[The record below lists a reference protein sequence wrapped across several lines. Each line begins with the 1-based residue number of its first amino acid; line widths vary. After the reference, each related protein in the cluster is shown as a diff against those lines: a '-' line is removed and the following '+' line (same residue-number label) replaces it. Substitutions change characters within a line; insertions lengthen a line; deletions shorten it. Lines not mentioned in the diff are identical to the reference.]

1 MSEKYDKWAMFRNY
15 MYNELG
21 ITKEDIRGW
30 IKEAAEEE
38 AKKLVNNT
46 YDDFNVRDTIQTA
59 ADRTTSRY
67 FKEIKSDVVDKL
79 VSKILLNIQA
89 NNQEETK

>member
-1 MSEKYDKWAMFRNY
+1 M
-15 MYNELG
+15 G

-89 NNQEETK
+89 NN

>member
-89 NNQEETK
+89 NR

>member
-1 MSEKYDKWAMFRNY
+1 MSGKYDKWAMFRNY

-89 NNQEETK
+89 NN

>member
-15 MYNELG
+15 MYNELR

-46 YDDFNVRDTIQTA
+46 YDDFNVRDVLQTS
-59 ADRTTSRY
+59 ADRAMIRFLNSY
-67 FKEIKSDVVDKL
+67 FTEIKSNVVDEL
-79 VSKILLNIQA
+79 VHKIIFNIKD
-89 NNQEETK
+89 N